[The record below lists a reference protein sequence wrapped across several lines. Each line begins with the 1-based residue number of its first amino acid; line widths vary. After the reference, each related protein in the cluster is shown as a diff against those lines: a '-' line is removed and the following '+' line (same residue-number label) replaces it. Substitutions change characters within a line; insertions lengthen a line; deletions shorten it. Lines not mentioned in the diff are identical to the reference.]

1 MTTTCG
7 APARPTVR
15 NATVSQGR
23 EDGAC
28 LKTHKN
34 TCEHGRTHHAHPS
47 THAGVHFTSSAF
59 RGSRAARADDTALC
73 HRRRSCARVDG
84 EVHRACRACI
94 ARRHRGRAAH
104 YQWLAR
110 RLVEVPRQGFPKLWA
125 VISGR
130 SKCKHNETRQS
141 ARDTD
146 STRAAV
152 TGGLQAG
159 RAQRTQRARALDE
172 LAPKS
177 RSSASRALPVSDS
190 VCRAGSG
197 V

>member
-1 MTTTCG
+1 MPENPQKRMRAWTD
-7 APARPTVR
+7 A
-15 NATVSQGR
+15 
-23 EDGAC
+23 
-28 LKTHKN
+28 
-34 TCEHGRTHHAHPS
+34 
-47 THAGVHFTSSAF
+47 
-59 RGSRAARADDTALC
+59 SRAPN
-73 HRRRSCARVDG
+73 HPRRRSFYQLGVPRVPRSEG
-84 EVHRACRACI
+84 
-94 ARRHRGRAAH
+94 RRHRPLPPPPQLRSGRWRSSSSMPSMYSPPA
-104 YQWLAR
+104 QRSR
-110 RLVEVPRQGFPKLWA
+110 RPLSVAGAPTRRGAKSRPSRALCDG
-125 VISGR
+125 GR

-152 TGGLQAG
+152 TGGRQAG

>member
-110 RLVEVPRQGFPKLWA
+110 RLVEVPSQGLPELCAMVVVPSANTTK
-125 VISGR
+125 
-130 SKCKHNETRQS
+130 TRQS

>member
-1 MTTTCG
+1 MPENPQKHMRAWTD
-7 APARPTVR
+7 A
-15 NATVSQGR
+15 
-23 EDGAC
+23 
-28 LKTHKN
+28 
-34 TCEHGRTHHAHPS
+34 
-47 THAGVHFTSSAF
+47 
-59 RGSRAARADDTALC
+59 SRAPI
-73 HRRRSCARVDG
+73 HPRRRSFYQLGVPRVPRSEG
-84 EVHRACRACI
+84 
-94 ARRHRGRAAH
+94 RRHRPLPPPPQLRSGRWRSSSSMPSMYSPPA
-104 YQWLAR
+104 QRSR
-110 RLVEVPRQGFPKLWA
+110 RPLSVAGAPTRRGAKSRPSRALCDG
-125 VISGR
+125 GR
-130 SKCKHNETRQS
+130 SKCKHTSTTKTRQS

>member
-1 MTTTCG
+1 MPENPQKHMRAWTD
-7 APARPTVR
+7 A
-15 NATVSQGR
+15 
-23 EDGAC
+23 
-28 LKTHKN
+28 
-34 TCEHGRTHHAHPS
+34 
-47 THAGVHFTSSAF
+47 
-59 RGSRAARADDTALC
+59 SRAPI
-73 HRRRSCARVDG
+73 HPRRRSFYQLGVPRVPRSEG
-84 EVHRACRACI
+84 
-94 ARRHRGRAAH
+94 RRHRPLPPPPQLRSGRWRSSSSMPSMYSPPA
-104 YQWLAR
+104 QRSRRPLSVAR

-152 TGGLQAG
+152 TGGRQAG